1 MYFFFLDINENGKSK
16 TLVVSLSLTFSL
28 LFIAAICLLRVGY
41 EYFKKRKING
51 TKKNDLQQKGP
62 GVRYLKQVKQWQ
74 RKTWQRWVIRKTTII
89 MNVILGLE
97 ILLQSFYSKVFGFF
111 EFSFILN
118 FHFQNNYVTMYM
130 LQENLQIHSEVAHY
144 ESEHNILFD
153 GISGLIR

>member
-1 MYFFFLDINENGKSK
+1 
-16 TLVVSLSLTFSL
+16 
-28 LFIAAICLLRVGY
+28 
-41 EYFKKRKING
+41 
-51 TKKNDLQQKGP
+51 
-62 GVRYLKQVKQWQ
+62 
-74 RKTWQRWVIRKTTII
+74 

-153 GISGLIR
+153 GLSGLIR